1 MSRHTARRRALEI
14 LFSREFHDTNDIQ
27 YSETE
32 ILSYAE
38 DEKEP
43 IESAATVETVT
54 ADCLDAHAVP
64 FVSENEV
71 LGKMAEDDS
80 ENDTTSY
87 CEYLVSTV
95 SEHGE
100 ELNDLIRTY
109 AKGWDLGQ
117 MNKADKT
124 IMKMA
129 FCEFV
134 YPKEKLASAIIIN
147 EAVLLAKQFGGADS
161 SKFVNGILG
170 AYARTHE

>member
-14 LFSREFHDTNDIQ
+14 LFSRDFHDTNDIQ

-32 ILSYAE
+32 ILDYAE
-38 DEKEP
+38 DEKELTD
-43 IESAATVETVT
+43 SVATVETV
-54 ADCLDAHAVP
+54 DCLDEHAVP
-64 FVSENEV
+64 VENEDEV
-71 LGKMAEDDS
+71 LGETVEDDS
-80 ENDTTSY
+80 ENDTTAY
-87 CEYLVSTV
+87 CEYLVSAV
-95 SEHGE
+95 SEHDE

-109 AKGWDLGQ
+109 AKGWNLWQ

-147 EAVLLAKQFGGADS
+147 EAVRLAKQFGGADS

>member
-32 ILSYAE
+32 ILGYAE

-54 ADCLDAHAVP
+54 ADCLDEHAVP
-64 FVSENEV
+64 VENEDEV
-71 LGKMAEDDS
+71 LGETVEDNS
-80 ENDTTSY
+80 ESDTTAY
-87 CEYLVSTV
+87 CEYLVSAV
-95 SEHGE
+95 SEHDE

-109 AKGWDLGQ
+109 AKGWNLWQ

-147 EAVLLAKQFGGADS
+147 EAVRLAKQFGGADS

>member
-1 MSRHTARRRALEI
+1 M
-14 LFSREFHDTNDIQ
+14 
-27 YSETE
+27 
-32 ILSYAE
+32 
-38 DEKEP
+38 
-43 IESAATVETVT
+43 
-54 ADCLDAHAVP
+54 P
-64 FVSENEV
+64 FESENEV
-71 LGKMAEDDS
+71 LSEAAEDDS
-80 ENDTTSY
+80 ENDTNSY

-109 AKGWDLGQ
+109 AKGWDLRQ

-147 EAVLLAKQFGGADS
+147 EAVRLAKQFGGADS